1 MELFLARTHQ
11 HLAGALLN
19 PDHFAFFIFHV
30 LTEQRF
36 PRISSILI
44 ALPRYIFPSLF
55 LTYMFF
61 CALLTSFFIFVLLY
75 FLDFVLVLEFCSD
88 N

>member
-11 HLAGALLN
+11 HSAGALLN
-19 PDHFAFFIFHV
+19 PDHFAFLFPRS
-30 LTEQRF
+30 TEQRF

-44 ALPRYIFPSLF
+44 ALPRYFPFPFS
-55 LTYMFF
+55 YIHVF
-61 CALLTSFFIFVLLY
+61 CAPLTSFFIFVLLY

>member
-11 HLAGALLN
+11 HSAGALLN
-19 PDHFAFFIFHV
+19 PDHFAFLFSTFSQNRGSQGFLPYSLHYLDIF
-30 LTEQRF
+30 
-36 PRISSILI
+36 S
-44 ALPRYIFPSLF
+44 LPFF

-61 CALLTSFFIFVLLY
+61 CAPLTSFFIFVLLY

>member
-19 PDHFAFFIFHV
+19 PDYFAFLFSTFS
-30 LTEQRF
+30 QNRGSQGF
-36 PRISSILI
+36 
-44 ALPRYIFPSLF
+44 LPYSLHYLDIFPSLF

-61 CALLTSFFIFVLLY
+61 CAPLTSFFIFVLLY